1 VRSCPCSMSL
11 MTRAY
16 FLHPPPCVA
25 PAKRGK
31 ETSSSWCPLNLCCTS
46 AVLDEYVAAVRRMTC
61 TVLQLMA
68 QGLGLDD
75 RDVFSRLVLD
85 RDSDSMLR
93 VNHYPPA
100 AETRRLTGFGEH
112 TDPQIISV
120 LRSNDASGLEITLR
134 DGTWV
139 SVPSDTESF
148 FVNVGDALQVILH
161 CYFIIQYTHDL
172 AHQVVTFCEAKRAC
186 FLCTY

>member
-1 VRSCPCSMSL
+1 MRSSPCSMNL

-16 FLHPPPCVA
+16 FLHPPS
-25 PAKRGK
+25 AKRGK

-93 VNHYPPA
+93 VNHYPP
-100 AETRRLTGFGEH
+100 LTGFGEH

-148 FVNVGDALQVILH
+148 FVNVGDALQVLH
-161 CYFIIQYTHDL
+161 SPI
-172 AHQVVTFCEAKRAC
+172 
-186 FLCTY
+186 

>member
-1 VRSCPCSMSL
+1 
-11 MTRAY
+11 
-16 FLHPPPCVA
+16 
-25 PAKRGK
+25 
-31 ETSSSWCPLNLCCTS
+31 
-46 AVLDEYVAAVRRMTC
+46 VLDEYVAAVRRMTC

-148 FVNVGDALQVILH
+148 FVNVGDALQVLH
-161 CYFIIQYTHDL
+161 SPI
-172 AHQVVTFCEAKRAC
+172 
-186 FLCTY
+186 